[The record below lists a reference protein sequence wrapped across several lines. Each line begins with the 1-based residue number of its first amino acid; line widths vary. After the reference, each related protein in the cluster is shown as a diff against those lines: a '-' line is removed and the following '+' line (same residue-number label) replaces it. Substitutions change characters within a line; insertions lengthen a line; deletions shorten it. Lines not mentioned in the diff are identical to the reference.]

1 MDRATIERIDAF
13 AYRHRVSEVMT
24 TPVVTLS
31 PDANLEAA
39 TRLMREARISALI
52 VLDGQDAPGG
62 IPSGILTERDVLTAI
77 AREGAAALARPI
89 GDLMSRP
96 VVAVPPEAFL
106 HVALARMERHGLRHL
121 AVSES
126 GSGKLLG
133 ILSARALLK
142 QRAAAALALGD
153 DIAAA
158 VDVGALSAAYG
169 RLPQLA
175 RGLLAEGLGASEIA
189 QVISDALADM
199 TGRAAVLAA
208 AAMEA
213 EGRGPAPAP
222 WVFLVLGSAGRGE
235 SLLAADQ
242 DNALVHGGGEDLD
255 PWFAELG
262 ARSADFLNA
271 AGLVYCS
278 GGVMAK
284 NPACRHG
291 LVAWK
296 REIEHWI
303 DERQPVD
310 LLNADIFYDFRPV
323 QGDRSLAEALRTYA
337 MEAARA
343 PGFLMRL
350 AHMMDAS
357 SPALTPILGRFRI
370 KGGRVDLKRGGLRSL
385 VAAARILALK
395 IGAPALSTSGRFAA
409 ATEAGLLA
417 PDDLALFRDA
427 AERLLR
433 LILEQQLVDIEAGRP
448 AGTAIEIRRL
458 PRLERERLR
467 AALLAVGRIDLVVR
481 DALGR

>member
-1 MDRATIERIDAF
+1 M
-13 AYRHRVSEVMT
+13 
-24 TPVVTLS
+24 
-31 PDANLEAA
+31 
-39 TRLMREARISALI
+39 
-52 VLDGQDAPGG
+52 
-62 IPSGILTERDVLTAI
+62 LTERDVLSAI
-77 AREGAAALARPI
+77 GRDGAAALARPI

-96 VVAVPPEAFL
+96 VIAVPRDAFL
-106 HVALARMERHGLRHL
+106 HVALARMERHGFRHL
-121 AVSES
+121 AVTEPT
-126 GSGKLLG
+126 GGRLVG
-133 ILSARALLK
+133 ILSAGALLK

-158 VDVGALSAAYG
+158 ADVGALSAAYR

-175 RGLLAEGLGASEIA
+175 RGLLAEGMGASEIA
-189 QVISDALADM
+189 QVISDALGDM
-199 TGRAAVLAA
+199 TGRAAALAV
-208 AAMEA
+208 AAMAA
-213 EGRGPAPAP
+213 EGRGPAPAR
-222 WVFLVLGSAGRGE
+222 WAFLLLGSAGRGE

-242 DNALVHGGGEDLD
+242 DNALVHDGGEDLD
-255 PWFAELG
+255 AWFAELG
-262 ARSADFLNA
+262 ARSADLLNA
-271 AGLVYCS
+271 AGLVYCP

-284 NPACRHG
+284 NPGCRHSLTG
-291 LVAWK
+291 WK
-296 REIEHWI
+296 REIDHWI
-303 DERQPVD
+303 DERQPID

-323 QGDRSLAEALRTYA
+323 QGDRTLAEVLRAYA
-337 MEAARA
+337 MEAAGVR
-343 PGFLMRL
+343 GFLMRL

-357 SPALTPILGRFRI
+357 SPALTPILGRFRV

-417 PDDLALFRDA
+417 RDDLALFRDA

-433 LILEQQLVDIEAGRP
+433 LILEQQLVDIEAGLP

>member
-13 AYRHRVSEVMT
+13 AYRHRVLEVMT
-24 TPVVTLS
+24 TPVVTIA
-31 PDANLEAA
+31 PEATLETA
-39 TRLMREARISALI
+39 TRLMREKRISAVI
-52 VLDGQDAPGG
+52 ALDERGAPG
-62 IPSGILTERDVLTAI
+62 GILTERDVLAAV
-77 AREGAAALARPI
+77 ARDGAAALARPVA
-89 GDLMSRP
+89 GLMSRP
-96 VVAVPPEAFL
+96 VIAVPPDAFL
-106 HVALARMERHGLRHL
+106 HVAMARMEHHGFRHL
-121 AVSES
+121 AVTEVAS
-126 GSGKLLG
+126 GRLLG

-142 QRAAAALALGD
+142 QRAAAVLALGD

-158 VDVGALSAAYG
+158 DISDLAAAYG

-175 RGLLAEGLGASEIA
+175 RSLLAEGMWPGEVA
-189 QVISDALADM
+189 QVISDALGDL
-199 TGRAAVLAA
+199 TGRAAALAA

-222 WVFLVLGSAGRGE
+222 WAFLVLGSAGRGE

-262 ARSADFLNA
+262 ARSAAMLNT
-271 AGLVYCS
+271 AGLVYCP

-284 NPACRHG
+284 NPGCRHG
-291 LVAWK
+291 LAGWK
-296 REIEHWI
+296 HEIDRWI
-303 DERQPVD
+303 DERQPID

-323 QGDRSLAEALRTYA
+323 EGDRRLAEDLRAYA
-337 MEAARA
+337 TAAAKA

-350 AHMMDAS
+350 AHMLDAS
-357 SPALTPILGRFRI
+357 SPALSPVFGRFRV
-370 KGGRVDLKRGGLRSL
+370 KSGRVDLKRGGLRSL
-385 VAAARILALK
+385 VAAARILALRV
-395 IGAPALSTSGRFAA
+395 GAPALSTAGRLAA
-409 ATEAGLLA
+409 ATEAGLLL

-433 LILEQQLVDIEAGRP
+433 HMLEQQLIDIEVGRP
-448 AGTAIEIRRL
+448 PGSTVEIRRL
-458 PRLERERLR
+458 PRIRRERLR

>member
-13 AYRHRVSEVMT
+13 AFRHRVSEVMT
-24 TPVVTLS
+24 TPVVTLP
-31 PDANLEAA
+31 PDAGLEAA
-39 TRLMREARISALI
+39 TRLMGEARISALI
-52 VLDGQDAPGG
+52 ILDGQGAQGG

-121 AVSES
+121 AVTEPAS
-126 GSGKLLG
+126 GRLLG

-158 VDVGALSAAYG
+158 ADAEALSAAYG
-169 RLPQLA
+169 RLPLLA
-175 RGLLAEGLGASEIA
+175 RSLLAEGLGASEIA

-199 TGRAAVLAA
+199 TARAATLAA
-208 AAMEA
+208 AAMAA

-242 DNALVHGGGEDLD
+242 DNALVHGGSEDLD

-262 ARSADFLNA
+262 ARSADLLNG
-271 AGLVYCS
+271 AGLVYCP

-284 NPACRHG
+284 NPGCRHSLEG
-291 LVAWK
+291 WK
-296 REIEHWI
+296 SEIDHWI
-303 DERQPVD
+303 DERQPID

-323 QGDRSLAEALRTYA
+323 QGDRALAEELRAHALDV
-337 MEAARA
+337 ARA

-357 SPALTPILGRFRI
+357 SPALSPILGRFRV
-370 KGGRVDLKRGGLRSL
+370 KAGRVDLKYGGLRSL

-448 AGTAIEIRRL
+448 PGTTIEIRRL
-458 PRLERERLR
+458 PRLERDRLR
-467 AALLAVGRIDLVVR
+467 ATLLAVGRIDLVVR